1 MGDTAGFLGSVGSS
15 RPGAPGDE
23 RDSADPCLERT
34 FKGHREAITSLNF
47 TKSTRQLVSGSV
59 DGCLML
65 WNFQPQLR
73 AFRFVGHKAAIYHA
87 EFSPTGELIASK
99 RSAFFIND
107 FPPFPL
113 SLSLFFFS
121 LFPFPLADDA
131 SALWITLRPRFAP
144 FPPTA
149 SDPPTRARAPDGA
162 NDPPALVRAPLP
174 ARAARETTSRPRAP
188 TVTAGPPPRA
198 ACTGRRPRA

>member
-87 EFSPTGELIASK
+87 EFSPTGELIASASK
-99 RSAFFIND
+99 DRTVRLWLPNARGESTELKGHSGAVRSV
-107 FPPFPL
+107 
-113 SLSLFFFS
+113 SFS
-121 LFPFPLADDA
+121 R
-131 SALWITLRPRFAP
+131 SV
-144 FPPTA
+144 
-149 SDPPTRARAPDGA
+149 S
-162 NDPPALVRAPLP
+162 
-174 ARAARETTSRPRAP
+174 
-188 TVTAGPPPRA
+188 
-198 ACTGRRPRA
+198 